1 MNTLFHPIP
10 VAVAIADV
18 AALEA
23 RLIQSAVTVSRGQE
37 GSVRQA
43 RASES
48 LRWLMFFSLLNR
60 STTQWRKHS

>member
-1 MNTLFHPIP
+1 MNTLFHPVP
-10 VAVAIADV
+10 VAIAITDV
-18 AALEA
+18 VALEA

>member
-1 MNTLFHPIP
+1 MNTLFHPIQM
-10 VAVAIADV
+10 AVAIADV

-48 LRWLMFFSLLNR
+48 LHWLTFFSLLNR
-60 STTQWRKHS
+60 RTTQWRKHS